1 LDQPYIILIGFALLI
16 ALSYIFNILSKKMKI
31 PSVLFLIGTG
41 IGLKYAFD
49 FYLIEIPESSFTKL
63 VELLGQIGLLMIVLE
78 AAVDLKLNRAK
89 KTIIRNSFLLSLVVL
104 VISSLCIAGAIMFL
118 HDEPFFNSLLYAIP
132 LSVVSSAVL
141 IPSVHT
147 LTRNKKEFLIYEST
161 FSDIIGIMFFNF
173 VVIQQNTF
181 SLDGLVNILVTILLS
196 IVLSVA
202 LVYLFSK
209 IKTEVKLFLMIAIL
223 LLFYAIGKYF
233 HLSSLLMIF
242 IFGIVLN
249 NPRIFFINKLEKYV
263 NFLAIHRMTKDFRI
277 ITAET
282 AFVVRTF
289 FFVAFG
295 MFIDLSSLID
305 ERVLLVG
312 TLIVLIMY
320 LIRYLNFKIFVK
332 TDVFPE
338 IFLAPRGLIT
348 ILLFFQIPLAYQ
360 IDEIGRGLL
369 LFVILAT
376 GIIMMIALLATPEAK
391 VEELTIVDIGLS
403 PSNDQA
409 NNHPVYS
416 EYDML
421 LDSEDME
428 DIQEPEKTVLRKKRR
443 DPQHSKGKRKRR

>member
-1 LDQPYIILIGFALLI
+1 MNQPYFILIGFSLLI
-16 ALSYIFNILSKKMKI
+16 VLSYVFNILSKKMKI

-41 IGLKYAFD
+41 IGVKYLFD
-49 FYLIEIPESSFTKL
+49 LYYLEIPETSFTKL

-78 AAVDLKLNRAK
+78 AAVDLKLTK
-89 KTIIRNSFLLSLVVL
+89 SKQKVIRNSFLLSLLVL
-104 VISSLCIAGAIMFL
+104 FISSVCIAGAIMFL
-118 HDEPFFNSLLYAIP
+118 HQEPFFNSLLYAIP

-147 LTRNKKEFLIYEST
+147 LTQNKKEFLIYEST
-161 FSDIIGIMFFNF
+161 FSDIVGIMFFNF
-173 VVIQQNTF
+173 VVLQDDTF
-181 SLDGLVNILVTILLS
+181 TFGGVINIVVTILLS
-196 IVLSVA
+196 LVLSVV
-202 LVYLFSK
+202 LVYFFSK

-242 IFGIVLN
+242 VFGIVLN
-249 NPRIFFINKLEKYV
+249 NPRIFFINKLEKFV
-263 NFLAIHRMTKDFRI
+263 KFPAIHRMTKDFRI

-295 MFIDLSSLID
+295 MFIDLATLLD

-312 TLIVLIMY
+312 TLIVVIMY

-348 ILLFFQIPLAYQ
+348 ILLFFQIPLMYQ

-376 GIIMMIALLATPEAK
+376 GFIMMFALLATPETK

-403 PSNDQA
+403 PSNDHA
-409 NNHPVYS
+409 INHPVYS
-416 EYDML
+416 EYDLML
-421 LDSEDME
+421 DDEDME
-428 DIQEPEKTVLRKKRR
+428 GIKEPDKTVLKKKS
-443 DPQHSKGKRKRR
+443 PPPIPIKKKKK